1 MRFLDPKEEVYK
13 IKLTPYGSYLLS
25 QGKFN
30 PEYYAFFDNDVI
42 YDLSYL
48 SGTGDSAEL
57 QNNIQKRILDETPR
71 FEGQTSFEDC
81 ETTVF
86 SRHPN
91 MLDEI
96 FPGITEKAAESEWA
110 EDPFYKITIT
120 DKPINN
126 YYLLNPMGQS
136 DYNTDKAPYFNMHML
151 TGAIHS
157 ASIKGSGISGYFDNK
172 DNEKGGVPTAFIKQV
187 EINTQN
193 EIHINNDFSSNI
205 GITPTSEL
213 DNDELFDSLYIF
225 KDGSSMNYDK
235 KRVFFKLE
243 EGNTRFLKENFDIEV
258 YEISP
263 PEAEDGS
270 ESLLK
275 LSFVKEGEVPN
286 FGNVEYYFN
295 ILLDN
300 EIDKNYYCDAIKD
313 TGKNKT
319 KDIFSDNT
327 FKCPEEQAEKIN
339 LNIYNTDQITDPTDK
354 C

>member
-1 MRFLDPKEEVYK
+1 M
-13 IKLTPYGSYLLS
+13 
-25 QGKFN
+25 
-30 PEYYAFFDNDVI
+30 
-42 YDLSYL
+42 
-48 SGTGDSAEL
+48 
-57 QNNIQKRILDETPR
+57 
-71 FEGQTSFEDC
+71 
-81 ETTVF
+81 
-86 SRHPN
+86 
-91 MLDEI
+91 
-96 FPGITEKAAESEWA
+96 
-110 EDPFYKITIT
+110 
-120 DKPINN
+120 
-126 YYLLNPMGQS
+126 
-136 DYNTDKAPYFNMHML
+136 
-151 TGAIHS
+151 
-157 ASIKGSGISGYFDNK
+157 
-172 DNEKGGVPTAFIKQV
+172 
-187 EINTQN
+187 
-193 EIHINNDFSSNI
+193 
-205 GITPTSEL
+205 
-213 DNDELFDSLYIF
+213 
-225 KDGSSMNYDK
+225 
-235 KRVFFKLE
+235 
-243 EGNTRFLKENFDIEV
+243 